1 MARNNEGKN
10 IKMSNFIQLFG
21 EYVRFIPTGEILK
34 LKSYD
39 PQSQTLEIEF
49 PNGGSTIARQHKI
62 SRITREQELGIRR
75 SEKKT

>member
-1 MARNNEGKN
+1 MNNFVQ
-10 IKMSNFIQLFG
+10 MFG

-49 PNGGSTIARQHKI
+49 PNGGSTIARQHEI
-62 SRITREQELGIRR
+62 DRITRDEESEFRR
-75 SEKKT
+75 S

>member
-1 MARNNEGKN
+1 MNNFVQ
-10 IKMSNFIQLFG
+10 MFG

-49 PNGGSTIARQHKI
+49 PNGGSTIARQHEI
-62 SRITREQELGIRR
+62 DRITRDEESEFRR
-75 SEKKT
+75 SGK